1 MNPFHVR
8 ARRLTVHGKYVKLA
22 LQLYQVD
29 YKSYL
34 LDFKSLPNEDDAPTP
49 AVEIQS
55 FGPDMN
61 QQQTKNHNIMEFFEM
76 CSSLITQL
84 AR

>member
-1 MNPFHVR
+1 VR
-8 ARRLTVHGKYVKLA
+8 RKNKITDRYVKMA

-34 LDFKSLPNEDDAPTP
+34 LDFKSLPSEEDEEKVTDESGLMVSTTNSTGPYSS
-49 AVEIQS
+49 QS
-55 FGPDMN
+55 
-61 QQQTKNHNIMEFFEM
+61 QSHHIMDFFEM
-76 CSSLITQL
+76 CASLITQL

>member
-1 MNPFHVR
+1 M
-8 ARRLTVHGKYVKLA
+8 T

-34 LDFKSLPNEDDAPTP
+34 LDFKSLPSEEDEGKQTTVDESGSLILSNNSTGLFSSQN
-49 AVEIQS
+49 QS
-55 FGPDMN
+55 
-61 QQQTKNHNIMEFFEM
+61 HHIMEFFEM
-76 CSSLITQL
+76 CASLITQL